1 MWHSPIKRANRVENA
16 MMILVD
22 SQRRWLVDRHK
33 KGNIVTTRSARRV
46 IRNSSSLSRR
56 DSQNRGKCAVE
67 RQKVER
73 RDRVWLVSAPRE
85 TLLRSE
91 PPSWAVA
98 YHVGVQALRAR
109 QQQYAPSSALAAL
122 SETRRVVSTLHCW
135 CLSLLFAIT
144 LSFSLFFIFLRF
156 FSLLLFSILP
166 HSVSTSIFQWW

>member
-1 MWHSPIKRANRVENA
+1 

-22 SQRRWLVDRHK
+22 SQRRWLVERHK

-46 IRNSSSLSRR
+46 YGILLLFLGVTVKTRR
-56 DSQNRGKCAVE
+56 KCAVE
-67 RQKVER
+67 RQRQKVER

-91 PPSWAVA
+91 PPSCAVA

-109 QQQYAPSSALAAL
+109 QQQYAPSSALGAL

-144 LSFSLFFIFLRF
+144 LSLSLSFLYIPSF
-156 FSLLLFSILP
+156 FSLLLFSILIP
-166 HSVSTSIFQWW
+166 YSVSTSIFQWW